1 MNRHFLST
9 LNIELNMSFQK
20 IISLCLIVTL
30 VFVGTISY
38 SVAAE
43 TNRPSANNKVGHTK
57 KSIEDRENSIINRIM
72 KNEVFTS
79 EELESKRQAN
89 EINSN
94 QLVINQ
100 IKTLSELNR
109 DGFLTNEEFEAKKA
123 ILLERIQ

>member
-1 MNRHFLST
+1 
-9 LNIELNMSFQK
+9 
-20 IISLCLIVTL
+20 
-30 VFVGTISY
+30 
-38 SVAAE
+38 
-43 TNRPSANNKVGHTK
+43 
-57 KSIEDRENSIINRIM
+57 M

>member
-1 MNRHFLST
+1 
-9 LNIELNMSFQK
+9 
-20 IISLCLIVTL
+20 
-30 VFVGTISY
+30 
-38 SVAAE
+38 
-43 TNRPSANNKVGHTK
+43 
-57 KSIEDRENSIINRIM
+57 M

-79 EELESKRQAN
+79 EERESIRQAN